1 MFNLNKKKFSKIDIW
16 LLISVIGLVIFGLV
30 MLYSATSNLN
40 KNYMLPQIAS
50 TVLGFI
56 VIVFLMFMDIDF
68 LKKIY
73 IPIYIISII
82 SLIIVLLIG
91 VGLDDWGAKS
101 WIKLGPI
108 SFQPSEFT
116 KIGILIFL
124 ARYIEIHYKD
134 INKPKVLLKILF
146 FAFLPVVLILRQPDA
161 GTAMV
166 YMFFIGVMLFSAGLD
181 LRYIAGVLITGL
193 VSLPFLYMRL
203 DEFQKNRILNFI
215 YPERDISNTG
225 LQAYQGKIAIGSG
238 KFDGRGFMNGIQSRL
253 NYIPEKQTDYIY
265 AVIVEELGFLGGLS
279 IIGLYGMMLYRF
291 IEISRKKKDVFS
303 SLIIIGYTAIFL
315 FHAFENI
322 GMTLGVMPI
331 TGIPLPFFSYGG
343 TFQLS
348 NLMAIGLI
356 LSICVQKEPLDFM

>member
-116 KIGILIFL
+116 KIGIST
-124 ARYIEIHYKD
+124 
-134 INKPKVLLKILF
+134 
-146 FAFLPVVLILRQPDA
+146 Q
-161 GTAMV
+161 
-166 YMFFIGVMLFSAGLD
+166 IGRASC
-181 LRYIAGVLITGL
+181 R
-193 VSLPFLYMRL
+193 
-203 DEFQKNRILNFI
+203 
-215 YPERDISNTG
+215 ER
-225 LQAYQGKIAIGSG
+225 
-238 KFDGRGFMNGIQSRL
+238 
-253 NYIPEKQTDYIY
+253 
-265 AVIVEELGFLGGLS
+265 V
-279 IIGLYGMMLYRF
+279 
-291 IEISRKKKDVFS
+291 
-303 SLIIIGYTAIFL
+303 
-315 FHAFENI
+315 
-322 GMTLGVMPI
+322 
-331 TGIPLPFFSYGG
+331 
-343 TFQLS
+343 
-348 NLMAIGLI
+348 
-356 LSICVQKEPLDFM
+356 